1 MTLNVAT
8 CLCIPRSSCLMVVF
22 LSRRRCV
29 LLFQKSH
36 FFVFLGRL
44 PRASWIQAVHLLNFI
59 LGDLRQVSDEVDEQ
73 PGLTIA
79 FWCICALNR
88 AGDRVAGG
96 FKLCWRAGGERVQSG
111 GGAGVAP
118 CPGSPAGRV
127 PRRGDGAATPAGRRT
142 RRR

>member
-96 FKLCWRAGGERVQSG
+96 FKLCWRAGGGRVQSG
-111 GGAGVAP
+111 GGGAGALFV
-118 CPGSPAGRV
+118 GFLAGPV
-127 PRRGDGAATPAGRRT
+127 PRRACVART
-142 RRR
+142 H

>member
-1 MTLNVAT
+1 
-8 CLCIPRSSCLMVVF
+8 MVVF

-111 GGAGVAP
+111 GWTHVDL
-118 CPGSPAGRV
+118 CPASRAVRFQRRATATTTRRGGLPVGKRESN
-127 PRRGDGAATPAGRRT
+127 PRRLKPLTG
-142 RRR
+142 